1 MTETKLIEKKITVKD
16 FVNKYKLEQ
25 NKQDFLE
32 IHVVKNYVPLETKLN
47 DCDRIVKSTYYWTN
61 PVTGKSELKVMST
74 NTYVMFTMKM
84 IDRYTDIELDFR
96 QVIEEYDMLMAEGLI
111 DALYS
116 LIPERELKEYDMF
129 LKMEESDL
137 MQNEYYIGAYISN
150 KLETLSVLADKVL
163 APVSKQLVEKLDK
176 LDLSEENTDKMID
189 KVLNS
194 KLIQKLI
201 K

>member
-96 QVIEEYDMLMAEGLI
+96 QVIEEYDM
-111 DALYS
+111 
-116 LIPERELKEYDMF
+116 F

-194 KLIQKLI
+194 KLVQKLI

>member
-1 MTETKLIEKKITVKD
+1 MKQTDLIAKKITVKD
-16 FVNKYKLEQ
+16 FVNRYKLEQ

-32 IHVVKNYVPLETKLN
+32 IHIVKRYVSLETKLD

-129 LKMEESDL
+129 LKMAESDI

-194 KLIQKLI
+194 KLVQKLI

>member
-1 MTETKLIEKKITVKD
+1 MKQTDLIAKKITVKD
-16 FVNKYKLEQ
+16 FVNRYKLEQ

-32 IHVVKNYVPLETKLN
+32 IHIVKRYVSLETKLD
-47 DCDRIVKSTYYWTN
+47 DCDRIIKNTYYWTN
-61 PVTGKSELKVMST
+61 PVTEKSEFKVMST

-137 MQNEYYIGAYISN
+137 IQNEYYIGAYISN

-194 KLIQKLI
+194 KLVQKLI